1 MNMKCEMMPVT
12 KLFIAGCIIMAL
24 LVCGAC
30 KSEKNNK
37 PGKKP
42 VMPVTVA
49 QSIEKEVP
57 VQLKAIGTV
66 EAYAT
71 VVVKSMVNGQIA
83 KVHFEEGSDV
93 EKEDLLV
100 SIDPAPFQAILAQHE
115 AALAKNQTQE
125 KFAREQAARYAGLLK
140 EGIVAQDQYDLLR
153 TNAESLAAAVNSD
166 LAAIKSAKIQLGYCT
181 IRSPISGRTGTL
193 TLDSGNLIKANDS
206 PIVTINQ
213 ISPINVVFSIPE
225 KKMAEVKMAMAA
237 GELKIDALIPDEM
250 GNTETGTLSFMDN
263 AVNPETGMIKIKG
276 VFSNTSRKLWPG
288 QFIDVV
294 MTLSSLKN
302 AVVVP
307 TSAIQTGQQGQYVY
321 VVKPEKTAE
330 VRPVTP
336 GPSTEEETVV
346 EKGLS
351 IGETIVIDGQL
362 RLTPGAAVEIKKASA
377 TEGKAK

>member
-1 MNMKCEMMPVT
+1 
-12 KLFIAGCIIMAL
+12 MAL

-49 QSIEKEVP
+49 QSIEKEVL